1 MINRYTLINTSHL
14 LNVFNNDSGK
24 VIPIYNAFPTSQMPI
39 ITLSESNKMTLC
51 YWGSTSEISKNKAPA
66 ERLINVNINKLKKSN
81 MLLNQFKFN
90 RCLIPCDG
98 FFLWKKKNLKEKI
111 PYYFKFIKEKYMYC
125 IGIKDVYEDYS
136 GNKFEYFSFL
146 TTKSSFEWNKFTKN
160 IPIVMDHRYLDIWF
174 DKKSTFEKINSF
186 LSTTKFTDFKN
197 HTVSPYFEKNLNEK
211 SLIEPK
217 RSSNQYGNYSLFD

>member
-14 LNVFNNDSGK
+14 LNVFNNDSEK
-24 VIPIYNAFPTSQMPI
+24 VIPIYNAFPTTQMPI

-98 FFLWKKKNLKEKI
+98 FFLWKKKK
-111 PYYFKFIKEKYMYC
+111 FKR
-125 IGIKDVYEDYS
+125 KD
-136 GNKFEYFSFL
+136 
-146 TTKSSFEWNKFTKN
+146 
-160 IPIVMDHRYLDIWF
+160 
-174 DKKSTFEKINSF
+174 
-186 LSTTKFTDFKN
+186 
-197 HTVSPYFEKNLNEK
+197 
-211 SLIEPK
+211 SL
-217 RSSNQYGNYSLFD
+217 LF